1 VERDDVEADSKAKD
15 GMTPLSYAEFGGYEV
30 VVKLPNWH
38 YPYHEAVIGI
48 DLCAIARSPCDTRLG
63 GMTTPCMK
71 SPQLSITVQ
80 ACQIGSF
87 TGISRQ

>member
-48 DLCAIARSPCDTRLG
+48 DLCAIARSPCDTTLG
-63 GMTTPCMK
+63 RNDYPLYEVASTFYNSSSMPDWK
-71 SPQLSITVQ
+71 
-80 ACQIGSF
+80 F
-87 TGISRQ
+87 HRHF